1 MGGRHKKAPTDFSK
15 TVSSDT
21 ELATV
26 DWDMGVQVLNVTI
39 VTIVTLWLHCGY
51 IVTIAL

>member
-15 TVSSDT
+15 TVSLDT

-26 DWDMGVQVLNVTI
+26 DWDMGLQVLNVTSGEQRQLI
-39 VTIVTLWLHCGY
+39 GPTIFVRL
-51 IVTIAL
+51 